1 MSVENF
7 IAVIDI
13 GSFEKS
19 EVSQSINDKEHEIG
33 TVFLCLTS
41 VYIIFVCYNFRL
53 YLSFSCVDNIQL
65 SWEIFC
71 YYAQNHY
78 CDRGSI

>member
-19 EVSQSINDKEHEIG
+19 KVSQSINDKEHEIG
-33 TVFLCLTS
+33 TVSKFDIY
-41 VYIIFVCYNFRL
+41 VYNI
-53 YLSFSCVDNIQL
+53 CVL
-65 SWEIFC
+65 
-71 YYAQNHY
+71 
-78 CDRGSI
+78 